1 MSFDI
6 SIKNGKIIDGTGN
19 PLFKGDIGIIDDTIK
34 KIKHRITEDGIIE
47 IDASG
52 MIVCPG
58 FIDMHSHTDFY
69 LPMYSKMD
77 AAIHQG
83 ITTAVVG
90 MCGEGLAPIPS
101 DKLDLFKELFKP
113 PMGGEI
119 KITWNSYKEY
129 LDAMDSKRIPVN
141 LSFAVGF
148 STIRIAGGPGFE
160 NRPPTNDE
168 LEQMKNY
175 VAEAMKAGAFG
186 MSTGLIYAPQVY
198 ATTEEIIEL
207 VKMVAEYNGLYFSHI
222 RGEANT
228 LIKAVKEFI
237 EIVEKS
243 GCVGGQISHHKAS
256 GKDYWGSSKETLRLI
271 EEANNRGISI
281 TFDQY
286 PYNRGQSNLASTLPA
301 WAREGGKEKIL
312 ERMKDNKIREQIKS
326 DLQKESTE
334 WENWIKINGFE
345 HLYITFFKK
354 KEWKEFE
361 GLSVAE
367 ISKKMGDDDVY
378 TTFFDI
384 LLEEDTDIPITIE
397 SMDEEDIR
405 RIMKSPYQ
413 MFGTDSVAMSL
424 LPKFKIFHPRTF
436 GTFPKVLEK
445 YVHEEKLLTIEN
457 AIRKMTS
464 FPAQRLGLRNR
475 GLLMQ
480 GMKADIV
487 IFDPMKIHDKTT
499 YEEPHQFPEGIPFV
513 IVNGVITID
522 HSKQQR
528 KYPGR
533 VLRHSK

>member
-1 MSFDI
+1 
-6 SIKNGKIIDGTGN
+6 
-19 PLFKGDIGIIDDTIK
+19 
-34 KIKHRITEDGIIE
+34 
-47 IDASG
+47 
-52 MIVCPG
+52 
-58 FIDMHSHTDFY
+58 
-69 LPMYSKMD
+69 
-77 AAIHQG
+77 
-83 ITTAVVG
+83 
-90 MCGEGLAPIPS
+90 
-101 DKLDLFKELFKP
+101 
-113 PMGGEI
+113 
-119 KITWNSYKEY
+119 
-129 LDAMDSKRIPVN
+129 
-141 LSFAVGF
+141 
-148 STIRIAGGPGFE
+148 
-160 NRPPTNDE
+160 
-168 LEQMKNY
+168 
-175 VAEAMKAGAFG
+175 
-186 MSTGLIYAPQVY
+186 
-198 ATTEEIIEL
+198 
-207 VKMVAEYNGLYFSHI
+207 
-222 RGEANT
+222 
-228 LIKAVKEFI
+228 
-237 EIVEKS
+237 
-243 GCVGGQISHHKAS
+243 
-256 GKDYWGSSKETLRLI
+256 
-271 EEANNRGISI
+271 
-281 TFDQY
+281 
-286 PYNRGQSNLASTLPA
+286 
-301 WAREGGKEKIL
+301 
-312 ERMKDNKIREQIKS
+312 
-326 DLQKESTE
+326 
-334 WENWIKINGFE
+334 
-345 HLYITFFKK
+345 
-354 KEWKEFE
+354 
-361 GLSVAE
+361 
-367 ISKKMGDDDVY
+367 MGDDDVY